1 MASPVR
7 HPYHQPLKLTVN
19 LSILA
24 MMCVMFFLTQLDLGD
39 FQISISM
46 VMSIACSIASV
57 LLLRFER
64 FDQVSTYL
72 MLSSLVLSTFGLVI
86 YTGGLHSP
94 LLYSL
99 PILVLLAAIITSYR
113 ETVLFSV
120 ALAFTA
126 VLALVQSTSISD
138 GQSSQMFV
146 FEIWLMA
153 LTGILLIT
161 VIDRQHRQQTEVL
174 WAQLDTN
181 AKLQWILRCEE
192 RHSEQLVNSLT
203 DNIKSE
209 QSVFSKYHEQVVK
222 ADPNHA
228 LVKPIQLLRNQMQ
241 QLASYVET
249 EQSLLVQS
257 QPTSLVHVYESMVEL
272 FDEHPH
278 SKDVQ
283 VHLNLNYDATDF
295 ISIDLPRLEQVWM
308 NLFRNALEST
318 KVGEIRIDLMKEGN
332 CYRFQFFDT
341 GCGIP
346 ISEQDRIFQIFEQGR
361 PRAQTEGLGIG
372 LALST
377 SLLRQFGSRL
387 YLKSI
392 ENRGTVFWFFID
404 IVSEGVSN
412 DINRCSV

>member
-1 MASPVR
+1 
-7 HPYHQPLKLTVN
+7 
-19 LSILA
+19 
-24 MMCVMFFLTQLDLGD
+24 
-39 FQISISM
+39 M
-46 VMSIACSIASV
+46 VEVHS
-57 LLLRFER
+57 LLRHAPATV
-64 FDQVSTYL
+64 Q
-72 MLSSLVLSTFGLVI
+72 
-86 YTGGLHSP
+86 
-94 LLYSL
+94 
-99 PILVLLAAIITSYR
+99 
-113 ETVLFSV
+113 ET
-120 ALAFTA
+120 
-126 VLALVQSTSISD
+126 
-138 GQSSQMFV
+138 
-146 FEIWLMA
+146 
-153 LTGILLIT
+153 
-161 VIDRQHRQQTEVL
+161 
-174 WAQLDTN
+174 
-181 AKLQWILRCEE
+181 
-192 RHSEQLVNSLT
+192 
-203 DNIKSE
+203 
-209 QSVFSKYHEQVVK
+209 
-222 ADPNHA
+222 
-228 LVKPIQLLRNQMQ
+228 LRNQMQ

-257 QPTSLVHVYESMVEL
+257 QPTSLVHVYKSMVEL

-404 IVSEGVSN
+404 SVSEGVSN